1 MYRPMPIGSNAT
13 PNDGGDD
20 SSPAPTLPR
29 SLRVLLVLDFL
40 VCGFGIALG
49 WMLATSGGDFV
60 DLSGLGTTTLVVS
73 VTAALLDL
81 AAWSARR
88 SVVSLRASLA
98 FLLALI
104 MLALLALR
112 LPAYPVVLGVS
123 ALNLLIFGACLRHL
137 TRRHRQH

>member
-1 MYRPMPIGSNAT
+1 MGWNIT
-13 PNDGGDD
+13 PSDGGND
-20 SSPAPTLPR
+20 SSRVPTLPR
-29 SLRVLLVLDFL
+29 SLRVLLILDFV

-49 WMLATSGGDFV
+49 WMLATSGGGFV
-60 DLSGLGTTTLVVS
+60 DLSALGTATLVVS

-81 AAWSARR
+81 AAWSAPT
-88 SVVSLRASLA
+88 SVVLRASLA
-98 FLLALI
+98 FVLALI

-137 TRRHRQH
+137 TRRRRQH